1 MTPTLSVRNLTQTF
15 GDTHALADISLTL
28 ATPGIHGLLGRN
40 GSGKTTLMSIIAGL
54 RKPTAGTVSLDG
66 APVYENYAATSR
78 ICIIRESGDTTAEW
92 TDTIAEALALA
103 RDMRPFW
110 DDAYAAKLLDLFELS
125 PGMKVAALSRG
136 ERAKLAC
143 LLGLAA
149 RTPLTLFDE
158 AYLGMDAP
166 GRYVFYDA
174 LLEDFLA
181 HPRLIM
187 VSSHHIEEVARLFE
201 EVVIIDH
208 GRLVLHE
215 AADALRGRGVS
226 LTGPTTTVDALAAQA
241 RLLSEKTLGPTK
253 SVTLYDAPEALL
265 DDARK
270 AGLEIGTLPIQ
281 DLFVHLTARS
291 GKESQ

>member
-15 GDTHALADISLTL
+15 GETHALADISLTL

-54 RKPTAGTVSLDG
+54 RKPTAGSVSLDG
-66 APVYENYAATSR
+66 APVYENYAATTR
-78 ICIIRESGDTTAEW
+78 ICIIRESGDTTTEW
-92 TDTIAEALALA
+92 TDTIAEAMALA

-110 DDAYAAKLLDLFELS
+110 DDGYAANLLDLFALS
-125 PGMKVAALSRG
+125 PKTKVSALSRG

-149 RTPLTLFDE
+149 RAPLTLFDE

-166 GRYVFYDA
+166 GRYAFYDA

-215 AADALRGRGVS
+215 AADALRGVS
-226 LTGPTTTVDALAAQA
+226 LTGPTTTVDALAAKA
-241 RLLSEKTLGPTK
+241 RLLSEKSLGPTK
-253 SVTLYDAPEALL
+253 SVTLYDAPQALL

-281 DLFVHLTARS
+281 DLFVHLTAP
-291 GKESQ
+291 GKERQ